1 MAAEIARAE
10 KYCQVVRAICY
21 TQISKVKL
29 GREKA
34 HSKETLSRP
43 SEKLK
48 ALAERNA

>member
-29 GREKA
+29 GREKV
-34 HSKETLSRP
+34 HIKQIQSRP
-43 SEKLK
+43 LSLIHI
-48 ALAERNA
+48 